1 MFFAVPPKVAG
12 AMSEEPMTPV
22 TVVVPHY
29 GDPRPASALIKALQ
43 VQEGTGALQLVVVD
57 DCSPV
62 PFPDTAGVAVVRR
75 PVNGG
80 FGSAVNS
87 GAALAEHPLLLI
99 LNSDLEISPTF
110 VADLLR
116 AAAPW
121 QPAVVSPQV
130 LGHNGVPQWVGRHFP
145 AVRHQVTEWLTPLAR
160 WRHLPL
166 LHEMVGHDTRC
177 VDGAVVPV
185 DWVMGAAM
193 LVPTG
198 EFRAVGGFDEKFFM
212 NSEEVDLQRR
222 LRDRGVPSVFIGT
235 VAVTHEGG
243 GSSDSTRRRQ
253 WLVDSRKLYAAKW
266 GSPRTLQAG
275 LAAATVVNLAVNT
288 VRRLAG
294 TPVRP
299 LGVARTEWHLLKDG
313 EPDGRSMN
321 EAVR

>member
-1 MFFAVPPKVAG
+1 
-12 AMSEEPMTPV
+12 MSKAPITPV
-22 TVVVPHY
+22 TVIVPHY
-29 GDPRPASALIKALQ
+29 GDPRPALALIKSLAGQ
-43 VQEGTGALQLVVVD
+43 INAGIMQLVVVD

-62 PFPDTAGVAVVRR
+62 PFPDADGVTIVRR
-75 PVNGG
+75 PENGG

-99 LNSDLEISPTF
+99 LNSDLEIGPAF
-110 VADLLR
+110 VSDFLR

-121 QPAVVSPQV
+121 QPAVASPQV
-130 LGHNGVPQWVGRHFP
+130 LGQNRAPQWVGRHFP

-160 WRHLPL
+160 WRHLPF

-177 VDGAVVPV
+177 RDGAVVPV

-193 LVPTG
+193 LVPTS
-198 EFRAVGGFDEKFFM
+198 EFRAVGGFDEGFFM

-222 LRDRGVPSVFIGT
+222 LRGRGVPSVFLGT
-235 VAVTHEGG
+235 VSVTHEGG

-253 WLVDSRKLYAAKW
+253 WLVDSRLRYAEKW
-266 GSPRTLQAG
+266 GSPRTLQAS
-275 LAAATVVNLAVNT
+275 LAAATVVNLAVNA

-299 LGVARTEWHLLKDG
+299 LEVARTEWELLRGSRPERPKMD
-313 EPDGRSMN
+313 
-321 EAVR
+321 EALA

>member
-1 MFFAVPPKVAG
+1 
-12 AMSEEPMTPV
+12 MSEEPMTPV

-29 GDPRPASALIKALQ
+29 GDPRPAFALIKALQ

-160 WRHLPL
+160 WRHLTL

-253 WLVDSRKLYAAKW
+253 WLVDSRKLYAEKW
-266 GSPRTLQAG
+266 GNPRILRIALG
-275 LAAATVVNLAVNT
+275 LASAINFWVNLVRQAAGRDLHAVEIF
-288 VRRLAG
+288 RR
-294 TPVRP
+294 
-299 LGVARTEWHLLKDG
+299 EWGYLRRNH
-313 EPDGRSMN
+313 
-321 EAVR
+321 